1 MAISDQG
8 VLANQGIRDYH
19 ENRCYGCAGLAEGT
33 NSATLQTAN
42 IVHYNVGGQAY
53 VKAITDNIAM
63 TACAAQAVL
72 TSCLYLVT
80 INAAGTV
87 KVTKGTEY
95 LTTAVTA
102 GTSTLKLPACPDSEA
117 VLGAFKIVLT
127 SSATFTSGTTDLG
140 AANVADTYANFGFYP
155 EDGSVAQFTFA

>member
-1 MAISDQG
+1 MAVSYQDALTNQG
-8 VLANQGIRDYH
+8 VRNYM
-19 ENRCYGCAGLAEGT
+19 ENRAYGCAGLAEGT
-33 NSATLQTAN
+33 DANTIKTAN
-42 IVHYNVGGQAY
+42 AVHYEVAGQAY
-53 VKAITDNIAM
+53 MLAATDSIAM

-80 INAAGTV
+80 VNAAGTV

-95 LTTAVTA
+95 LTTAVAA
-102 GTSTLKLPACPDSEA
+102 GTSTLKLPTPPDAEA
-117 VLGAFKIVLT
+117 ILGAFKIVLT

-155 EDGSVAQFTFA
+155 EDGYITALTFA